1 MGLSKVSVVIPRVLQ
16 KHLMSAAVASLLQ
29 VFPNNG
35 HLQILLN
42 PKSQTLNLPKCQV
55 LINCG
60 WNKDLSDV
68 AAWDMT
74 RCHTYNIPNIGME
87 IIGCKT
93 NVSTKTTVRGEEKG
107 FGPQTRF
114 GS

>member
-1 MGLSKVSVVIPRVLQ
+1 MGLSKVSFIIPRVLE
-16 KHLMSAAVASLLQ
+16 KHLMSAAVASLPQ
-29 VFPNNG
+29 VFLNNG

-42 PKSQTLNLPKCQV
+42 PKSQTLNPPKYCQV

-68 AAWDMT
+68 AAWDMS

-93 NVSTKTTVRGEEKG
+93 NVSTKTTVRGEVKG
-107 FGPQTRF
+107 F
-114 GS
+114 